1 MINFFYHKSESSN
14 YCLQFDNRDNFSIYW
29 HKLPFCAKY
38 KKRFWCGLYNAVLR
52 RRFHHNALFFTFV
65 ISKLLSIWDSVG
77 VRSKSRPTWDK
88 SQSLGL
94 PRIFM
99 KTKDWLIWKGFL
111 RLKGWRSSFLWF
123 EDIKTKLIC
132 NVFHQISEA
141 QDWRFKICFHL
152 LGGPSFRLSIWLF
165 ASKLAKPL
173 RFMFS

>member
-1 MINFFYHKSESSN
+1 MPSIRKDFYVG
-14 YCLQFDNRDNFSIYW
+14 YTMQFWEEDSIIILLF
-29 HKLPFCAKY
+29 LP
-38 KKRFWCGLYNAVLR
+38 V
-52 RRFHHNALFFTFV
+52 V

-77 VRSKSRPTWDK
+77 VRSKSRSTWDK

-132 NVFHQISEA
+132 NVFHQIYEA
-141 QDWRFKICFHL
+141 QDWRFKICAFICWEPHHSDPV
-152 LGGPSFRLSIWLF
+152 LGYLHQNWQNTEIYVWMRPS
-165 ASKLAKPL
+165 ASLENQ
-173 RFMFS
+173 R